1 MGIEFNDWSPKFAGC
16 WCGCCHKTDM
26 TTNLPKNTYGAAQG
40 FVGASKG
47 ALAGLVGGV
56 KSVVGLAT
64 GIPPLAEDSVGEVVD
79 PASPDGKYYP
89 PHIERRTDGAVNG
102 EFVVKSEP
110 FTTFDYAVYGFATVG
125 LAVLAFGAYKH
136 FCRKYEEMNEMTVL

>member
-1 MGIEFNDWSPKFAGC
+1 
-16 WCGCCHKTDM
+16 M

-47 ALAGLVGGV
+47 ALAGLVGRV
-56 KSVVGLAT
+56 KSVVGLETELT
-64 GIPPLAEDSVGEVVD
+64 GLPLAEDSVGEVVD

-89 PHIERRTDGAVNG
+89 PHIETRTDGAVNG

-125 LAVLAFGAYKH
+125 IAVLVFGAYKH

>member
-1 MGIEFNDWSPKFAGC
+1 
-16 WCGCCHKTDM
+16 M
-26 TTNLPKNTYGAAQG
+26 TSNLPKNKYGAAQG
-40 FVGASKG
+40 LPGASKG
-47 ALAGLVGGV
+47 ALAGLVGRV
-56 KSVVGLAT
+56 KNVVGIAT
-64 GIPPLAEDSVGEVVD
+64 EIPGVPPLAEDSVGEEFD

-89 PHIERRTDGAVNG
+89 PHIERRADGAVNG